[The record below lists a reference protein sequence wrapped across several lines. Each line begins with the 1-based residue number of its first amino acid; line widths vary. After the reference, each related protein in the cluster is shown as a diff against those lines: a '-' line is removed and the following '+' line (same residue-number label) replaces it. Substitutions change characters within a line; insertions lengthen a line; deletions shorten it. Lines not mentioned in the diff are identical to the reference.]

1 MKIVLSPAKSLDYQS
16 DLPTRIFTR
25 PAFIKEAKKIQSVLK
40 KQKPADLSNL
50 MHISDKLAHLNWTR
64 NKERKFTVDEITF
77 NTRQAIFAFNGD
89 VYEGLD
95 AYTLTGEQLEFL
107 QQNLRILSGLYGYL
121 KPLDLIEPYRLEM
134 GTKLAVGEAKDL
146 YAFWK
151 PVLVKKLQAELEK
164 NEVLVNLASNEYFS
178 AINTKLLKH
187 QLITPEFKECKNG
200 HLKTISFFAKK
211 ARGLMVRYI
220 ADNKITDPEALKNFT
235 IEGYQ
240 FDENLSNDKKW
251 IFTR

>member
-16 DLPTRIFTR
+16 DLPAQAFTK
-25 PAFIKEAKKIQSVLK
+25 PLFIKEAKKIQTVLK
-40 KQKPADLSNL
+40 KQKPADLSSL
-50 MHISDKLAHLNWTR
+50 MHISDKLANLNWTR
-64 NKERKFTVDEITF
+64 NKERKFTVDKLTSH
-77 NTRQAIFAFNGD
+77 TRQAVFAFNGD

-121 KPLDLIEPYRLEM
+121 KPLDIIEPYRLEM

-151 PVLVKKLQAELEK
+151 PVLIKKLQAEMEK
-164 NEVLVNLASNEYFS
+164 NEILVNLASHEYFS
-178 AINTKLLKH
+178 AIDTKLLKH
-187 QLITPEFKECKNG
+187 KVITPEFKDYKNG
-200 HLKTISFFAKK
+200 QLKTISFFAKK

-220 ADNKITDPEALKNFT
+220 ADHKITDPEALKNFT
-235 IEGYQ
+235 ADGYQ
-240 FDENLSNDKKW
+240 FDENLSNEKKW